1 MRLNHVSLVRQLEVV
16 AASKVH
22 LDVVVSAADLAA
34 VASNNKVV
42 TAVKSTSP
50 TFVHLS

>member
-1 MRLNHVSLVRQLEVV
+1 MRLNHDSLVHQPGAV
-16 AASKVH
+16 AVSKVH